1 MRQFLSALR
10 LQIKCVPSARFA
22 FLPSQQK
29 FILDPG
35 RHPGDAMIGEEALN
49 SLLSNFTT
57 CHALF
62 TMMFSMCWEVLSNN
76 YSLSTGVMKC
86 R

>member
-35 RHPGDAMIGEEALN
+35 RHPGDASDWGG
-49 SLLSNFTT
+49 SSKLL
-57 CHALF
+57 A
-62 TMMFSMCWEVLSNN
+62 
-76 YSLSTGVMKC
+76 
-86 R
+86 